1 MTTKQL
7 FTFTDDGSE
16 GPNDDKFNAIG
27 LYLMDVIG
35 KMLIVNGID
44 PSPQNVVNCAMAIV
58 NDLDVSQFLPA
69 NAFDGILERIARDVR
84 AIQGGPRLVV

>member
-16 GPNDDKFNAIG
+16 GPNDDKFN
-27 LYLMDVIG
+27 G

-58 NDLDVSQFLPA
+58 NEVVQVGDDLDVSQFLPA